1 MISSA
6 MMNSE
11 RRTVLRPGFTLAAV
25 VIAMRISNNVVDAQ
39 LLGCDA
45 VNCPQNQQNPLQS
58 LCNLDGIANI
68 EIGITN
74 FTSAISPEPLTWT
87 VGVSGLPDFANS
99 TEQIWSRNFYLG
111 TPPALNMTDL
121 NTITGCALFFE
132 GISSSLRF
140 PGSNIDTSI
149 GSCNDALSAACVTDL
164 MSQANSSLLQLT
176 QSTQNVCEGLEAALR
191 NSAPKSCK
199 ITQDGAWGS
208 ITAKGM

>member
-1 MISSA
+1 MIPSA

-45 VNCPQNQQNPLQS
+45 VGCPQNQQNPLQS

-99 TEQIWSRNFYLG
+99 TEQI
-111 TPPALNMTDL
+111 
-121 NTITGCALFFE
+121 
-132 GISSSLRF
+132 
-140 PGSNIDTSI
+140 
-149 GSCNDALSAACVTDL
+149 
-164 MSQANSSLLQLT
+164 
-176 QSTQNVCEGLEAALR
+176 
-191 NSAPKSCK
+191 
-199 ITQDGAWGS
+199 
-208 ITAKGM
+208 